1 MDKHLDRAT
10 LESLVADLATGM
22 LDADTERQ
30 VRAAIES
37 YPDLAADVAK
47 MSIVRSAFS
56 RSAYNGVIDARAA
69 RAVRGLRRPKQRRYK
84 LWIGATAAVAAAAAM
99 YVIVIVPRH
108 TDTDSAEKVDTQ
120 VVVQADVVD
129 EINDLL
135 SAEVDDA
142 KIDALVGTSDVEHL
156 VFLTSNDVKYLLDED
171 NDS

>member
-1 MDKHLDRAT
+1 MGNKFDRAT
-10 LESLVADLATGM
+10 LETLMADLATGM
-22 LDADTERQ
+22 LDAETERQ
-30 VRAAIES
+30 VRIAIEE

-47 MSIVRSAFS
+47 MSIVRSTVS
-56 RSAYNGVIDARAA
+56 RAAYNGVIDARAA
-69 RAVRGLRRPKQRRYK
+69 RAVQGLRRPKQRRYK
-84 LWIGATAAVAAAAAM
+84 LWIGATAAVAAATAM
-99 YVIVIVPRH
+99 YVIVMVPKH
-108 TDTDSAEKVDTQ
+108 TNTDSVEKVDTQ
-120 VVVQADVVD
+120 VVVEADVVD